1 MPQYIN
7 RLQRSILC
15 NIFCLVVY
23 HSIYGQYASGA
34 DIIKQMHR
42 RYENKWYE
50 RFTFKQRAIFYEQ
63 NKPVKT
69 QIWHEAIHSPGR
81 LIIKYDSLN
90 SANGLLFNRDS
101 VFIFKDSLPMS
112 AKPYIH
118 EVMLAGFDVYF
129 LRPEETI
136 ERLEKSGVDL
146 RRIHSRIW
154 KGRPTWIIGALSGDS
169 VSNQFWVDAGELY
182 LVKLVK
188 QKQKEG
194 IEVIELEKY
203 KKINGYKVATQL
215 SFYRNNQ
222 LYLKEEYFDIQFPK
236 QFVEGLFEPQNFYNA
251 KW

>member
-1 MPQYIN
+1 MACY
-7 RLQRSILC
+7 
-15 NIFCLVVY
+15 
-23 HSIYGQYASGA
+23 SIYGQYASGA

-50 RFTFKQRAIFYEQ
+50 RFTFKQRAVFYNQ

-69 QIWHEAIHSPGR
+69 QIWYEAAHMPGR
-81 LIIKYDSLN
+81 LIIKYDSLS

-101 VFIFKDSLPMS
+101 VFIFKDSLSMT

-118 EVMLAGFDVYF
+118 EVLLVGFDVYF
-129 LRPEETI
+129 LSPEETI
-136 ERLEKSGVDL
+136 ERLQKSGFDL
-146 RRIHSRIW
+146 RKIHSRIW

-188 QKQKEG
+188 QKQIEGKNG
-194 IEVIELEKY
+194 IELIELEKY
-203 KKINGYKVATQL
+203 KKINGHKVATQL

-236 QFVEGLFEPQNFYNA
+236 QFTEGLFEPQYFDKA